1 MLTILSY
8 INLLMQPLASTIA
21 AVVWFGLLL
30 GQPQV
35 ARRTIGQLLGWLVI
49 VTAISRWLVLTA
61 YQVSVTSTLLIVSL
75 VYVGRR
81 IQQATP
87 LGVLLLD
94 AIVSSLLAAWV
105 YNVALAILSLLTL
118 PLVIQLLGYLMAG
131 VVTIVVA
138 IVSYL
143 YRFKWLTTSF
153 FQRHPRQLGV
163 FLMIGFGMRGLN
175 DYLAYLWHHT
185 AYQGSVMWEILS
197 LVGVL
202 LIIGLPALR
211 HQYDLLTC
219 KLQQRDHMLAATQQY
234 TNQLEK
240 QYLAYRTFRHD
251 YKNIL
256 ASLAYGIQNGNMAD
270 VQYAY
275 ESVIAT
281 SQHALPE
288 TQVLALHLIAN
299 VNLRS
304 MLLVKYQQASQQGVQ
319 FTIDIHQ
326 VFQPVDFKV
335 DDAFYRV
342 FGILLDNAIEA
353 AVDTPEKLV
362 TVVFVASEQVAII
375 NSCLHQIDLPVA
387 EQLGYSSKRGHAGL
401 GLYFV
406 HQFLAQRRDIELV
419 TVTESRR
426 VRQALTFGGAN

>member
-1 MLTILSY
+1 
-8 INLLMQPLASTIA
+8 MQPLTSTIA

-30 GQPQV
+30 GQPQI
-35 ARRTIGQLLGWLVI
+35 ARRTIWQLLGWLFI
-49 VTAISRWLVLTA
+49 VTAISRWLVPTA

-75 VYVGRR
+75 VYVGRQTQR
-81 IQQATP
+81 ATP

-105 YNVALAILSLLTL
+105 YNVALAILSFLAV
-118 PLVIQLLGYLMAG
+118 PLAIQLLGYLIAG

-138 IVSYL
+138 ILPYL

-153 FQRHPRQLGV
+153 FQRHSRQLGV
-163 FLMIGFGMRGLN
+163 FLMIGLGMRGLN
-175 DYLAYLWHHT
+175 DYLAYLWHDT

-202 LIIGLPALR
+202 MLILLPTLR

-219 KLQQRDHMLAATQQY
+219 KLQQRDRMLAATQEY

-256 ASLAYGIQNGNMAD
+256 ASLAYGIQNGNMKD

-275 ESVIAT
+275 ESVIET

-288 TQVLALHLIAN
+288 TQTLALHLIAD

-304 MLLVKYQQASQQGVQ
+304 MLLVKYQQALRQSVQ
-319 FTIDIHQ
+319 FAVDVQQ
-326 VFQPVDFKV
+326 VFQPVALKMDV
-335 DDAFYRV
+335 DFYRV

-353 AVDTPEKLV
+353 AIETPEKVV
-362 TVVFVASEQVAII
+362 TIVFVGSEQVAII
-375 NSCLHQIDLPVA
+375 NSCLHRLDTATSKQV
-387 EQLGYSSKRGHAGL
+387 GYSSKQGHAGV

-406 HQFLAQRRDIELV
+406 HQFLMQRQDIELV
-419 TVTESRR
+419 TVTENRR
-426 VRQALTFGGAN
+426 VRQELTFGGAN

>member
-49 VTAISRWLVLTA
+49 VTAISRWLVPTA

-75 VYVGRR
+75 VYIGRR

-138 IVSYL
+138 IVPYL

-275 ESVIAT
+275 ESVIET
-281 SQHALPE
+281 SQQTLPE
-288 TQVLALHLIAN
+288 T
-299 VNLRS
+299 
-304 MLLVKYQQASQQGVQ
+304 
-319 FTIDIHQ
+319 
-326 VFQPVDFKV
+326 
-335 DDAFYRV
+335 
-342 FGILLDNAIEA
+342 
-353 AVDTPEKLV
+353 
-362 TVVFVASEQVAII
+362 
-375 NSCLHQIDLPVA
+375 
-387 EQLGYSSKRGHAGL
+387 
-401 GLYFV
+401 
-406 HQFLAQRRDIELV
+406 
-419 TVTESRR
+419 
-426 VRQALTFGGAN
+426 

>member
-8 INLLMQPLASTIA
+8 INLLMQPLTSTIA

-30 GQPQV
+30 GQPQI
-35 ARRTIGQLLGWLVI
+35 ARRTIWQLLGWLFI
-49 VTAISRWLVLTA
+49 VTAISRWLVPTD

-75 VYVGRR
+75 VYVGRQTQR
-81 IQQATP
+81 ATP

-105 YNVALAILSLLTL
+105 YNVALAILSFLAV
-118 PLVIQLLGYLMAG
+118 PLAIQLLGYLIAG

-138 IVSYL
+138 ILPYL

-153 FQRHPRQLGV
+153 FQRHSRQLGV
-163 FLMIGFGMRGLN
+163 FLMIGLGMRGLN
-175 DYLAYLWHHT
+175 DYLAYLWHDT

-202 LIIGLPALR
+202 MLILLPTLR

-219 KLQQRDHMLAATQQY
+219 KLQQRDRMLAATQEY

-240 QYLAYRTFRHD
+240 QYLAYRTFRYD

-256 ASLAYGIQNGNMAD
+256 ASLAYGIQNGNMKD

-275 ESVIAT
+275 ESVIET

-288 TQVLALHLIAN
+288 TQTLALHLIAD

-304 MLLVKYQQASQQGVQ
+304 MLLVKYQQALRQSVQ
-319 FTIDIHQ
+319 FAVDVQQ
-326 VFQPVDFKV
+326 VFQPVALKMDV
-335 DDAFYRV
+335 DFYRV

-353 AVDTPEKLV
+353 AIETPEKVV
-362 TVVFVASEQVAII
+362 TIVFVGSEQVAII
-375 NSCLHQIDLPVA
+375 NSCLHRLDTATSKQV
-387 EQLGYSSKRGHAGL
+387 GYSSKQGHAGV

-406 HQFLAQRRDIELV
+406 HQFLMQRQDIELV
-419 TVTESRR
+419 TVTENRR
-426 VRQALTFGGAN
+426 VRQELTFGGAN

>member
-49 VTAISRWLVLTA
+49 VTTISRWLVPTA

-138 IVSYL
+138 MVPYL

-153 FQRHPRQLGV
+153 FQRHPRQLGF

-175 DYLAYLWHHT
+175 DYLAYLWHYT

-197 LVGVL
+197 LMGVL

-288 TQVLALHLIAN
+288 TQALALHLIAN

-319 FTIDIHQ
+319 CTIDIHQ
-326 VFQPVDFKV
+326 VFQPVGFKV

-387 EQLGYSSKRGHAGL
+387 KQLGYSSKRGHAGL

>member
-8 INLLMQPLASTIA
+8 INLLMQPLTSTIA

-30 GQPQV
+30 GQPQI
-35 ARRTIGQLLGWLVI
+35 ARRTIWQLLGWLFI
-49 VTAISRWLVLTA
+49 VTAISRWLVPTA
-61 YQVSVTSTLLIVSL
+61 YQISVTSTLLIVSL

-81 IQQATP
+81 TQRATP

-105 YNVALAILSLLTL
+105 YNVALAILSFLAV
-118 PLVIQLLGYLMAG
+118 PLAIQLLGYLITG

-138 IVSYL
+138 ILPYL

-163 FLMIGFGMRGLN
+163 FLMIGLGMRGLN
-175 DYLAYLWHHT
+175 DYLAYLWHDT

-202 LIIGLPALR
+202 MLILLPTLR

-219 KLQQRDHMLAATQQY
+219 KLQQRDRMLVATQQY

-275 ESVIAT
+275 ESVIET
-281 SQHALPE
+281 SQQALPE
-288 TQVLALHLIAN
+288 TPILALHLIAD

-304 MLLVKYQQASQQGVQ
+304 MLLVKYQQALRQSVQ
-319 FTIDIHQ
+319 FAVDIQQ
-326 VFQPVDFKV
+326 VFQPVALKMDV
-335 DDAFYRV
+335 DFYRV

-353 AVDTPEKLV
+353 AIETPEKLV
-362 TVVFVASEQVAII
+362 TIVFVGSEQVAII
-375 NSCLHQIDLPVA
+375 NSCLHRLDTATSKQV
-387 EQLGYSSKRGHAGL
+387 GYSSKHGHAGV

-406 HQFLAQRRDIELV
+406 HQFLMQRQDIELV

-426 VRQALTFGGAN
+426 VRQELTFGGAI